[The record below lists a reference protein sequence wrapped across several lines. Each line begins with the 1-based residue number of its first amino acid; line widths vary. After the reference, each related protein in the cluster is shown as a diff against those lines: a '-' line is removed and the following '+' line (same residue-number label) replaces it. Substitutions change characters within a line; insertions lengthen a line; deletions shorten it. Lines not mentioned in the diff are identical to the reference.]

1 MHLMVFLHFLTLS
14 ALFGLGGFMKDEKR
28 ISLKVDPELYK
39 KLKIKATVKDESVNE
54 YIKALIIDDVAN
66 VDLSAIIGE

>member
-1 MHLMVFLHFLTLS
+1 
-14 ALFGLGGFMKDEKR
+14 MKDEKR

-54 YIKALIIDDVAN
+54 YIKSLIIDDVGN

>member
-1 MHLMVFLHFLTLS
+1 
-14 ALFGLGGFMKDEKR
+14 MKGEKR

-54 YIKALIIDDVAN
+54 YIKSLIIDDVGN

>member
-1 MHLMVFLHFLTLS
+1 
-14 ALFGLGGFMKDEKR
+14 MKGEKR
-28 ISLKVDPELYK
+28 ISLRVDPELYK

-54 YIKALIIDDVAN
+54 YIKSLIIDDVGN

>member
-1 MHLMVFLHFLTLS
+1 
-14 ALFGLGGFMKDEKR
+14 MKDEKR

-39 KLKIKATVKDESVNE
+39 KLKIKATIKDETVNE
-54 YIKALIIDDVAN
+54 YIKSLIIDDVGN

>member
-1 MHLMVFLHFLTLS
+1 
-14 ALFGLGGFMKDEKR
+14 MKNEKR
-28 ISLKVDPELYK
+28 ISLKVDSELYK

-66 VDLSAIIGE
+66 VDLSTIING

>member
-1 MHLMVFLHFLTLS
+1 
-14 ALFGLGGFMKDEKR
+14 MKDEKR

-39 KLKIKATVKDESVNE
+39 KLKVKATVKDESVNE
-54 YIKALIIDDVAN
+54 YIKALIIADVDN